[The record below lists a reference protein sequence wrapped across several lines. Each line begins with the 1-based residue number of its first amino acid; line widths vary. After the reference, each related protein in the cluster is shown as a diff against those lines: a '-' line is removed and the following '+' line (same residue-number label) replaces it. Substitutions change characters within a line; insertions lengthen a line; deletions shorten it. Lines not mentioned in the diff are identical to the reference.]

1 MKTTSAKKSVSVA
14 RGSRAS
20 KVSQEWVEILDRVVS
35 NGERVILR
43 RRSKQVAAVVPIEDL
58 KRLEELEDRQD
69 VEYARAA
76 LEEMRRTGAKPV
88 PWSRVK
94 TRAGL

>member
-1 MKTTSAKKSVSVA
+1 MKTASAKKPVRVV
-14 RGSRAS
+14 RGGRSG

-69 VEYARAA
+69 VEYAQAA
-76 LEEMRRTGAKPV
+76 LEEMKQTGAKPI
-88 PWSRVK
+88 PWSKVK
-94 TRAGL
+94 THAGL

>member
-1 MKTTSAKKSVSVA
+1 MKTASAKRPA
-14 RGSRAS
+14 RAGRGGRSD
-20 KVSQEWVEILDRVVS
+20 KGSQELGEILDRVAS
-35 NGERVILR
+35 EGERVVLR
-43 RRSKQVAAVVPIEDL
+43 RNGKKVAAVVSIEDL

-76 LEEMRRTGAKPV
+76 LEEMKRTGAKPV
-88 PWSRVK
+88 PWSKVK